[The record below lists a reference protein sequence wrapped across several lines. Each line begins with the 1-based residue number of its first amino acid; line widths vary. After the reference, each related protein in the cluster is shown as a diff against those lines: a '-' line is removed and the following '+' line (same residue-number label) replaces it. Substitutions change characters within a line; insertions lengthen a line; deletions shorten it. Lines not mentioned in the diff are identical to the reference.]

1 MTKVLLVDDDKG
13 IVDSLKLYLEQSG
26 FDIYTCMR
34 GDEAIDT
41 FHQTHPD
48 IVILD
53 INLPGKDG
61 IQIIRELRE
70 VSEIPVL
77 MLSARDD
84 QRNIIESLE
93 LGADDY
99 VSKPFSPREIVMR
112 LQAILRRWGIKSS
125 AKWSVYKDIRL
136 VEDDL
141 AAHRDG
147 NKYDFTKSEF
157 YILKRIIEWEGSVVT
172 REELMHEIMGYS
184 NYVYD
189 RTIDT
194 HVKNIRKK
202 IWEDVIQTVRG
213 IGYKSF

>member
-1 MTKVLLVDDDKG
+1 MDKVLLIDDDAG
-13 IVDSLKLYLEQSG
+13 IVESLSLYLTESEFEVHKCLDG
-26 FDIYTCMR
+26 DKALPLFHDIK
-34 GDEAIDT
+34 
-41 FHQTHPD
+41 PD

-61 IQIIRELRE
+61 IQIVRDIREF
-70 VSEIPVL
+70 SETPIL

-84 QRNIIESLE
+84 QKAIIECLE

-99 VSKPFSPREIVMR
+99 VSKPFSPREIIMR
-112 LQAILRRWGIKSS
+112 LKAILRRGGVKASQDGS
-125 AKWSVYKDIRL
+125 TNYKDIRL
-136 VEDDL
+136 VEDEL
-141 AAHRDG
+141 CVYRDG
-147 NKYDFTKSEF
+147 VSHDLTKSEF
-157 YILKRIIEWEGSVVT
+157 YLLRRIIEGEGSVVK

-202 IWEDVIQTVRG
+202 IGEDVIQTVR
-213 IGYKSF
+213 

>member
-1 MTKVLLVDDDKG
+1 MAKVLLIDDDQG
-13 IVDSLKLYLEQSG
+13 IVDSLRLYLEQSG
-26 FDIYTCMR
+26 FEVFPCLR
-34 GDEAIDT
+34 GDTALDE
-41 FHQTHPD
+41 FHRVRPD

-61 IQIIRELRE
+61 IEIIRELRE
-70 VSEIPVL
+70 VSEVPVL

-84 QRNIIESLE
+84 QKNIIASLE
-93 LGADDY
+93 FWADDY
-99 VSKPFSPREIVMR
+99 VSKPFSPKEVVMR
-112 LQAILRRWGIKSS
+112 LQAILRRGGVKES
-125 AKWSVYKDIRL
+125 ASGALYKDIRI
-136 VEDDL
+136 VENEL
-141 AAHRDG
+141 AVYRDG
-147 NKYDFTKSEF
+147 NKFDFTKSEF
-157 YILKRIIEWEGSVVT
+157 YLLKRIIEGEGKVVT